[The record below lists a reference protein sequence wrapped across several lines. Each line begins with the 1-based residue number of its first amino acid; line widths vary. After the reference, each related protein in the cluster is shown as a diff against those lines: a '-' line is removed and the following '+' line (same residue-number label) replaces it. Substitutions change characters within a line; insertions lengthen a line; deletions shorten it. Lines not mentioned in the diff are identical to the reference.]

1 MSMQR
6 GIYIKSDQE
15 LAVMRQAGR
24 INALAL
30 AATRELIRPGVT
42 TADLDAAAAEV
53 IRKHGAKP
61 AFLGVMGAYPY
72 PATITA
78 SINDELVHG
87 IPGKR
92 KLKDGDI
99 ISIDCGAIFEGYVG
113 DAAYTAGVGEIS
125 AQAQKLIEVTRKSL
139 EIGIQ
144 KLRPG
149 NRVGDVGAAIQE
161 FVEGQGYHLTREYT
175 GHGVGREMW
184 EGPQVPNYG
193 VAGRGIVLRKGMT
206 IALEPMVLIG
216 TQQTQVL
223 PDQWTVAS
231 RDGSLTAH
239 FEHSVAVTD
248 GDPLILTA
256 IDDAGRDF

>member
-1 MSMQR
+1 
-6 GIYIKSDQE
+6 
-15 LAVMRQAGR
+15 MREAGR

-30 AATRELIRPGVT
+30 RATREMIRPGVT

-53 IRKHGAKP
+53 LKKHSAKP
-61 AFLGVMGAYPY
+61 AFLGVRGAYPY

-92 KLKDGDI
+92 KLQEGDI
-99 ISIDCGAIFEGYVG
+99 ISIDCGTIFEGFVG
-113 DAAYTAGVGEIS
+113 DSAYTIGVGQVS
-125 AQAQKLIEVTRKSL
+125 PDAQKLIDITEQAL
-139 EIGIQ
+139 AIGIDN
-144 KLRPG
+144 LRAG
-149 NRVGDVGAAIQE
+149 KRVGDVGAAIQS

-216 TQQTQVL
+216 TQRTQVL

-231 RDGSLTAH
+231 LDGSLTAH
-239 FEHSVAVTD
+239 WEHSVAITD
-248 GDPLILTA
+248 NGPLILTA
-256 IDDAGRDF
+256 L

>member
-1 MSMQR
+1 
-6 GIYIKSDQE
+6 
-15 LAVMRQAGR
+15 MREAGR

-42 TADLDAAAAEV
+42 TAELDAAAAEV

-61 AFLGVMGAYPY
+61 AFLGVRGAYPY

-92 KLKDGDI
+92 KLKEGDI
-99 ISIDCGAIFEGYVG
+99 VSIDCGTIFEGFVG
-113 DAAYTAGVGEIS
+113 DSAYTIGVGEIS

-139 EIGIQ
+139 YIGIQ
-144 KLRPG
+144 QLRPG

-161 FVEGQGYHLTREYT
+161 YVEGQGYHLTREYT

-206 IALEPMVLIG
+206 IALEPMVLVG

-248 GDPLILTA
+248 GEPLILTA
-256 IDDAGRDF
+256 IDDAGREY

>member
-1 MSMQR
+1 MER
-6 GIYIKSDQE
+6 GIYLKSDQE
-15 LAVMRQAGR
+15 IAIMREAGR

-30 AATRELIRPGVT
+30 RATREMIRPGVT

-53 IRKHGAKP
+53 LKKHGAKP
-61 AFLGVMGAYPY
+61 AFLGVRGAYPY

-92 KLKDGDI
+92 KLQEGDI
-99 ISIDCGAIFEGYVG
+99 ISIDCGTIFEGFVG
-113 DAAYTAGVGEIS
+113 DSAYTIGVGQVS
-125 AQAQKLIEVTRKSL
+125 PDAQKLIDITEQAL
-139 EIGIQ
+139 AIGIDN
-144 KLRPG
+144 LRAG
-149 NRVGDVGAAIQE
+149 KRVGDVGAAIQS

-216 TQQTQVL
+216 TQRTQVL

-231 RDGSLTAH
+231 LDGSLTAH
-239 FEHSVAVTD
+239 WEHSVAITD
-248 GDPLILTA
+248 NGPLILTA
-256 IDDAGRDF
+256 L

>member
-1 MSMQR
+1 MSVQR
-6 GIYIKSDQE
+6 GVYLKSDE
-15 LAVMRQAGR
+15 EIAIMREAGR

-30 AATRELIRPGVT
+30 AATRELLRPGVT
-42 TADLDAAAAEV
+42 TAELNAAAAEV
-53 IRKHGAKP
+53 IRKHNAKP

-92 KLKDGDI
+92 KLKEGDI
-99 ISIDCGAIFEGYVG
+99 ISVDCGTIFEGFVG
-113 DAAYTAGVGEIS
+113 DSAYTAGVGEIS
-125 AQAQKLIEVTRKSL
+125 EAARCLIEITEESL
-139 EIGIQ
+139 RVGIDM
-144 KLRPG
+144 LRSG

-193 VAGRGIVLRKGMT
+193 VNGRGMPLRKGMT
-206 IALEPMVLIG
+206 IALEPMVLVG
-216 TQQTQVL
+216 TQRTKVL

-231 RDGSLTAH
+231 MDGSLTAH

-248 GDPLILTA
+248 GEPLILTVV
-256 IDDAGRDF
+256 